1 MKELLE
7 IIVQHLVTN
16 PDAVEVREMK
26 TEGVSVFELKV
37 ADADVGRIVGKHGVT
52 LDAIRTILYS
62 VASRTN
68 RRVLVEIVTSP
79 GSRSR

>member
-7 IIVQHLVTN
+7 IIVQHLVSD
-16 PDAVEVREMK
+16 PDAVEVFETR

-62 VASRTN
+62 VASRAN
-68 RRVLVEIVTSP
+68 RRVLVQIVTSP
-79 GSRSR
+79 GGRSR